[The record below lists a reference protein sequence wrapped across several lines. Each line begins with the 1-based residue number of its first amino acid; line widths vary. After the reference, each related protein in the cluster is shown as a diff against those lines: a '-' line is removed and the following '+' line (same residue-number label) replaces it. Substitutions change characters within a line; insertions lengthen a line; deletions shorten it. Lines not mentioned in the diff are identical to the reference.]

1 MSICSQANR
10 SVLDEMIEGWKPGY
24 MKLHTYM
31 KLHEEEESEESRRD
45 RKSHFL
51 YLA

>member
-1 MSICSQANR
+1 MCSQANR
-10 SVLDEMIEGWKPGY
+10 SVLDEMTEGWKPGY
-24 MKLHTYM
+24 MKLRKYM
-31 KLHEEEESEESRRD
+31 KIHGEEESEENQRN